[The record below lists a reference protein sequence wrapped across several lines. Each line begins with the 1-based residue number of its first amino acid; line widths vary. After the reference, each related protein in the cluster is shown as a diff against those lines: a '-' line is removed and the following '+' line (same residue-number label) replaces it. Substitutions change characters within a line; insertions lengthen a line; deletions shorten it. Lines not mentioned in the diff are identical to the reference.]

1 MNQRKAGVVLSYISL
16 GLGNLVGI
24 LYTPIML
31 SLLGKNEY
39 GLYSLAMSIIGY
51 LGLFNFGFTGSYMRF
66 YAIRKAKNDELGIA
80 KLNGMFL
87 AIFTTIALMTFLAG
101 IVLVYYSD
109 SVLGSKLSVSE
120 LATGKILLTIL
131 VLNMCLSL
139 PATVFYVYI
148 TAHEK
153 FVFQKAIGLIQVIL
167 GPLTVLP
174 ILLMGYGSIGMVSVT
189 AFLTVILNLAN
200 IYYCFKKLNIQFSFK
215 DFDFSL
221 LKEMSVFSSFIFLNV
236 LIDQINWTV
245 DNYILARVK
254 GTASVAVYSVGA
266 SLNKYYM
273 SFAVIIA
280 TVFIPQINKVVAEKN
295 DNNELLVLMIKTGRI
310 QFILLALIFSGFAI
324 FGREFIN
331 LWVGNEYENAYYIGL
346 ILMVTATIPFLQSI
360 GVEIQKAKN
369 KHKFRSTTYFMIA
382 IVNVIISIPLAKMY
396 GGIGCAIGTGISLI
410 VGNVFI
416 MNWYYHKKIG
426 LNMKIFWKEIIKFL
440 PALFFPIILGF
451 VIMMFFNVNQFF
463 PLVFAIFIYTLC
475 FIISM
480 WFLGFNK
487 YEKSLFVNVFQKIN
501 FIYFFRK

>member
-31 SLLGKNEY
+31 NLLGKNEY
-39 GLYSLAMSIIGY
+39 GLYSLAVSIIGY

-66 YAIRKAKNDELGIA
+66 YAMRKAKNDELGIA

-87 AIFTTIALMTFLAG
+87 AIFTTIALITFLAG
-101 IVLVYYSD
+101 TVLVYYSD

-153 FVFQKAIGLIQVIL
+153 FIFQKAIGLIQVIV

-174 ILLMGYGSIGMVSVT
+174 ILLMGYGSVGMVSVT

-215 DFDFSL
+215 NFDFSL

-295 DNNELLVLMIKTGRI
+295 DNTELLGLMIKTGRV
-310 QFILLALIFSGFAI
+310 QFILLALIASGFVV

-331 LWVGNEYENAYYIGL
+331 LWVGNEYENAYYICL

-369 KHKFRSTTYFMIA
+369 KHKFRSTAYFMIA

-396 GGIGCAIGTGISLI
+396 GGIGCAIGTGISLV

-416 MNWYYHKKIG
+416 MNWYYHIKLG
-426 LNMKIFWKEIIKFL
+426 LNMKKFWKEIMNFV
-440 PALFFPIILGF
+440 PALILPFTLGLFIMIFLKEEQLFPLIFCIIL
-451 VIMMFFNVNQFF
+451 
-463 PLVFAIFIYTLC
+463 YT
-475 FIISM
+475 ITYAISM
-480 WFLGFNK
+480 WLLGLNK
-487 YEKSLFVNVFQKIN
+487 YEKSLVANLLKKL
-501 FIYFFRK
+501 RKSKL